1 MKCLFNSTAEQEL
14 NEAID
19 FYDQQQHGLGDQ
31 FFEEIQAA
39 VRQISEHPRT
49 WEKID
54 SKTHRFL
61 TNRFPYGILYR
72 IHSDHIRIMA
82 VMHLRR
88 KPNYWNNR

>member
-19 FYDQQQHGLGDQ
+19 FYDQQQHGLGDR
-31 FFEEIQAA
+31 FSEEIQAT
-39 VRQISEHPRT
+39 VRQVSEHPRT

-54 SKTHRFL
+54 FKTHRFL

-72 IHSDHIRIMA
+72 IHSDHIRIIA
-82 VMHLRR
+82 VIHLHR
-88 KPNYWNNR
+88 KPDYWKDR